1 MQRRLFFILILLA
14 ASSSRVTAGCINPFA
29 LAHSTVGITRY
40 FDDNEKKEARPGVL
54 GIRGTGW
61 FLSPLSMVTVKHAAA
76 AMHLSDQ
83 NWKQVEI
90 RNGLDKQSIAARIQ
104 HFAGTH
110 AEKIAVLELQMA
122 FSSAQG
128 FQLRT
133 DPLVPE
139 EPIVSLAY
147 PDGHLRVAG
156 GRFVQ
161 YGEGQ
166 RFAGTALLEVY
177 DGDDRL
183 VLDHGASGAPIFDC
197 AGRVVAVASN
207 LLTTSIQF
215 GSHAVRIST
224 AWGTPNVVSVPAPVL
239 KDFAQAPVALP
250 AARARLSTKPAG
262 EQRSSGPDYRTD

>member
-1 MQRRLFFILILLA
+1 MEALLGFHIGFWDYVTFAALFFIGVVFI
-14 ASSSRVTAGCINPFA
+14 
-29 LAHSTVGITRY
+29 
-40 FDDNEKKEARPGVL
+40 GVL
-54 GIRGTGW
+54 I
-61 FLSPLSMVTVKHAAA
+61 FML
-76 AMHLSDQ
+76 
-83 NWKQVEI
+83 
-90 RNGLDKQSIAARIQ
+90 GLPGRI
-104 HFAGTH
+104 
-110 AEKIAVLELQMA
+110 A

-139 EPIVSLAY
+139 EPVVSLAY

-161 YGEGQ
+161 YGEGE

-239 KDFAQAPVALP
+239 KDFAHAPVALP
-250 AARARLSTKPAG
+250 PARTRLSTKPAG